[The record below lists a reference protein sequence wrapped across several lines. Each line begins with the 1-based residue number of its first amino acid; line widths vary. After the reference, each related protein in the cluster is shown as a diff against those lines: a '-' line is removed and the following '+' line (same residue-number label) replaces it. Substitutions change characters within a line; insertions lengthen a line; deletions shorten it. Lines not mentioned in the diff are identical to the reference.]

1 MGGWNVCRQ
10 RECPSGTIVCD
21 IMTLMEVFEL
31 FFEEVLYLQAA
42 RNELNMIN
50 LSGLAYRLHL

>member
-1 MGGWNVCRQ
+1 
-10 RECPSGTIVCD
+10 
-21 IMTLMEVFEL
+21 MTLMEVFEL